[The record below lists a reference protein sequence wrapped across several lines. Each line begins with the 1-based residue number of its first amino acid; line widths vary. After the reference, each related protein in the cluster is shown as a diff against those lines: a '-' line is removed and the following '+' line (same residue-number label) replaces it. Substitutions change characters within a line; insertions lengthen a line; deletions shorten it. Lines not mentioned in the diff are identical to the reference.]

1 LIKRQ
6 QGIGRWMSDMKEKD
20 IMLEEL
26 KPINATIIDYI
37 IALTHLYGLVHKE
50 KVVEIFNLQNQSEIE
65 AKAINVILNNPPEDL
80 SSNFVEINGDYFV
93 HEVIM
98 EFDDF
103 NGQLKQVKASHYI
116 FQTRKSF

>member
-20 IMLEEL
+20 IILEEL

-50 KVVEIFNLQNQSEIE
+50 KVVEIFNL
-65 AKAINVILNNPPEDL
+65 
-80 SSNFVEINGDYFV
+80 
-93 HEVIM
+93 
-98 EFDDF
+98 
-103 NGQLKQVKASHYI
+103 
-116 FQTRKSF
+116 

>member
-6 QGIGRWMSDMKEKD
+6 QGIGTWMSDMKEKD

-50 KVVEIFNLQNQSEIE
+50 KVVEIFNL
-65 AKAINVILNNPPEDL
+65 
-80 SSNFVEINGDYFV
+80 
-93 HEVIM
+93 
-98 EFDDF
+98 
-103 NGQLKQVKASHYI
+103 
-116 FQTRKSF
+116 